1 MSCYDCYDVMNQHTK
16 RAGTV
21 ICAVLLL
28 AILYVFAQDYSR
40 TVTPV
45 KNYYGKNDGRLSVS
59 SREIR
64 HKKKST
70 TIRNISLPPS
80 VIERVKTFVFFLG
93 HGRSG
98 HSIVASLLDSHP
110 HIVISHEYGLFM
122 QLSRGTVAPTK
133 PEIFNALWNKS
144 VQSISKGGVRND
156 GHKGYTLRVDGLYAG
171 SYMNHIDVIGD
182 KKGYQTTSMLIE
194 QADKWSYTYKIL
206 KSLDVSLK
214 VIHVIRNPYDNIA
227 TGALYQLPEGIA
239 DLKES
244 NKTFKIDPAIMDSK
258 IEMYFSLHKAIEEA
272 EKKYDLDI
280 IDVYGTD
287 LILDSKGTLVRIC
300 NSLGVTCSNK
310 YLETCSNKIYKTE
323 SKTRHRIEWTDDQLK
338 KIQKKIN
345 KYDRLRHYSFDS

>member
-1 MSCYDCYDVMNQHTK
+1 MNQHTK

-28 AILYVFAQDYSR
+28 AILYVYARGYSK
-40 TVTPV
+40 TVTSI
-45 KNYYGKNDGRLSVS
+45 KSHYGKDDRSLSVG

-64 HKKKST
+64 HRKKSP
-70 TIRNISLPPS
+70 IFKSSLLPPS

-98 HSIVASLLDSHP
+98 HSIVGSLLDSHP
-110 HIVISHEYGLFM
+110 HIVISHEYGLFL

-144 VQSISKGGVRND
+144 VQSISKGGVRNN
-156 GHKGYTLRVDGLYAG
+156 GHKGYTLQVDGLYAG
-171 SYMNHIDVIGD
+171 SYRDHIDVIGD

-194 QADKWSYTYKIL
+194 SPKKWSHTYKTL

-214 VIHVIRNPYDNIA
+214 VIHVMRNPYDNIA
-227 TGALYQLPEGIA
+227 TAALYKLPEGIA

-244 NKTFKIDPAIMDSK
+244 NETFKIDPVRIDNIIK
-258 IEMYFSLHKAIEEA
+258 MYFSLHNAIEEA
-272 EKKYDLDI
+272 EKEYNLDI
-280 IDVYGTD
+280 IDVHGQD

-300 NSLGVTCSNK
+300 DSLGVSCSDE

-323 SKTRHRIEWTDDQLK
+323 SKTRCRIEWTDDQLK
-338 KIQKKIN
+338 RIQEKIN
-345 KYDRLRHYSFDS
+345 KYDKLRRYSFDS